1 MTAVTTESELGCNPT
16 AKVQLFLETTKLFNC
31 Y

>member
-1 MTAVTTESELGCNPT
+1 MTAVTTEPELGCNPT
-16 AKVQLFLETTKLFNC
+16 AKVQLFADLAKLFNC